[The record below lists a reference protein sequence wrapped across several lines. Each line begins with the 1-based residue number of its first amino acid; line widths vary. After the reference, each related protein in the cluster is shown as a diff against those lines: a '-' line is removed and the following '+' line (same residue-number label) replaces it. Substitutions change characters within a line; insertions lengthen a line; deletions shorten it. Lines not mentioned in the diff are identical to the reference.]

1 MDAREGSDVPDI
13 TPELRLQAMAL
24 FRQGM
29 KANSVGVHRTL
40 NRPPRGKG
48 WVPGH
53 NMPEGVFCRPEKVR
67 ESIEWYHKSYAVLP
81 DIVVLNQIAIGHEML
96 GDTDEARAA
105 YVLMKEQAE
114 REQNEVY
121 RRGAEMCL
129 ARLG

>member
-1 MDAREGSDVPDI
+1 MSADI
-13 TPELRLQAMAL
+13 TPELRRQAMAL
-24 FRQGM
+24 FKQGM

-53 NMPEGVFCRPEKVR
+53 NMPEGLFCRPEKVR
-67 ESIEWYHKSYAVLP
+67 ESIEWYRKSYAVVP
-81 DIVVLNQIAIGHEML
+81 DIVVLNQIGIAHEML
-96 GDTDEARAA
+96 GDIEEARAA

-114 REQNEVY
+114 REGNEAY
-121 RRGAEMCL
+121 RRGAEMSL